1 MPENNPRAATV
12 RRILDLVAPLT
23 NYERTRVD
31 PPRWSL
37 DNIRAMLARP
47 GATDLRAQVVQV
59 GGSKGKG
66 TTASYLAALGHAVG
80 LRTGLYLSPHVEDV
94 LERVQVDFAPA
105 PALADAV
112 ADVVA
117 FVRSAGLV
125 DASFFEVMTAA
136 AVECFARA
144 GVDLVALEVGLG
156 GRLDATTAVPVHA
169 SILTTVELEHT
180 ELLGSTVVEI
190 AGEKAWI
197 VRAGRPAYTAIAGEA
212 LAVVEAR
219 ARLVGAPVFVRGR
232 EFRATVDVARDDHL
246 RGTLH
251 LPHGALPFELPG
263 GAGFEV
269 DALALATACLVDL
282 RPDLRN
288 ALAAALLPV
297 VRPPLPARFE
307 RVAAPFGTVIVD
319 GAHTEQSLAAVAIEA
334 ARAAPNQR
342 WRVLFGS
349 ALGKRWREGLSRLLP
364 LVDSA
369 VVISLDGTASEDP
382 SEIAAWLRD
391 HGVGADVAAS
401 AVEGVAALGTRPG
414 PWLVV
419 GSFYLAGR
427 VRQLLRDGARVR

>member
-23 NYERTRVD
+23 NYERTRAD

-37 DNIRAMLARP
+37 DNIRALLARP

-66 TTASYLAALGHAVG
+66 TTASYLAALGQAVG
-80 LRTGLYLSPHVEDV
+80 LRTGLYTSPHVEDV
-94 LERVQVDFAPA
+94 LERVQIGFAPA
-105 PALADAV
+105 PDLADAV

-136 AVECFARA
+136 AVECFARQ
-144 GVDLVALEVGLG
+144 GVDLAVLEVGLG
-156 GRLDATTAVPVHA
+156 GRLDATTAVSAHA

-180 ELLGSTVVEI
+180 EVLGGTVAEI

-197 VRAGRPAYTAIAGEA
+197 VRADRLAYTATTGDA
-212 LAVVEAR
+212 LAVIEAR
-219 ARLVGAPVFVRGR
+219 ARAVGASLFVRGR
-232 EFRATVDVARDDHL
+232 EFRVTRDDTVADRL

-251 LPHGALPFELPG
+251 LPHGALPFEIPG
-263 GAGFEV
+263 GVGFEV
-269 DALALATACLVDL
+269 DALALATACLADL
-282 RPDLRN
+282 RPDLRT
-288 ALAAALLPV
+288 ALTSALLPV

-307 RVAAPFGTVIVD
+307 RIAAPFGAVIVD

-342 WRVLFGS
+342 WRVLFGA

-369 VVISLDGTASEDP
+369 VVISLEGTASEDP
-382 SEIAAWLRD
+382 ARIAAWLRTQGAD
-391 HGVGADVAAS
+391 ADVAANT
-401 AVEGVAALGTRPG
+401 VEGVAALGSRPG

-427 VRQLLRDGARVR
+427 VRQILRDGAGG